1 MDRAVEERLR
11 RSSSLDPHELL
22 HEQHE
27 PASPDSDGPRAVA
40 GNAAAESA
48 SAAASSASKPRDRSR
63 SRSMSSE
70 GEQPEFIR
78 PAEARKERQAQKVAE
93 WERAGAT
100 ANAAGE
106 PSALSKQTEQKPQQQ
121 RRKKKPSKKTER
133 RRKSPY
139 NSLSPGYEDALKE
152 QGETLTLAER

>member
-1 MDRAVEERLR
+1 
-11 RSSSLDPHELL
+11 
-22 HEQHE
+22 
-27 PASPDSDGPRAVA
+27 
-40 GNAAAESA
+40 
-48 SAAASSASKPRDRSR
+48 
-63 SRSMSSE
+63 MSSE